1 MKKTEFISFRTDA
14 ETKEA
19 LDRIAGEKKWT
30 ISFTVEEIV
39 KDWLS
44 KQEEQKDTFLLL
56 YIVIE
61 VLKIPL

>member
-44 KQEEQKDTFLLL
+44 KQEEQK
-56 YIVIE
+56 E
-61 VLKIPL
+61 KG